1 MASAAM
7 LRHHFT
13 KVRSV
18 SPQQYRRTFSS
29 LGAVEVEKAG

>member
-1 MASAAM
+1 M

-18 SPQQYRRTFSS
+18 SPQQYRRTFCS
-29 LGAVEVEKAG
+29 LDTGTPIGA